1 MPSRNGGS
9 MIFFFDLVISIFQTG
24 IFQSRYNNTKS
35 VELKQHTHTHTRLK
49 AKTNKE
55 DDHTV
60 RYRHHAE
67 LNTDE
72 EEQTH
77 NNNAT
82 V

>member
-1 MPSRNGGS
+1 
-9 MIFFFDLVISIFQTG
+9 MIFFYLVMCKTPKSRVTISIFQTG

-35 VELKQHTHTHTRLK
+35 VELKQHTHTRLK